1 MPVGPTVP
9 FANVEK
15 VLMAALADLGDTDTE
30 TPPEDTPAGIR
41 INRVGGTDDGITDY
55 PRVEISCY
63 APTYDAMHAL
73 AEAVRDRM
81 LTLGG
86 EAFVVDGRRVTIDFA
101 RTDTP
106 PEQVPYDNPDRKR
119 AAGWYLL
126 GLMRP
131 RPA

>member
-1 MPVGPTVP
+1 MAVTPPLP

-15 VLMAALADLGDTDTE
+15 VLMVALEDLGWTDTE
-30 TPPEDTPAGIR
+30 TPDAEIEVGIR

-55 PRVEISCY
+55 PRVEVSCF
-63 APTYDAMHAL
+63 APSYDEVHTL
-73 AEAVRDRM
+73 SETVRDRM
-81 LTLGG
+81 LALGG
-86 EAFVVDGRRVTIDFA
+86 EAFVVGGQRVTVDFC

-106 PEQVPYDNPDRKR
+106 PEGVPYDNPDRDR
-119 AAGWYLL
+119 ATGWYQL